1 MAHSGCTFFS
11 FSSTTSSTTLLL
23 HRFFSTG
30 FFLCP
35 YCGNIYARSFSYP
48 ADSGCPQD
56 NGNDDVLI
64 VVRIGSVFGD
74 GLFWSA
80 TQKAPKRKMSNNKLF
95 VFIIE
100 FFWFPALLGSL
111 FFPSPRLS
119 LDRVTESPPP
129 PDNRFPLPGVI
140 QCLPAAAHRVFSF
153 HGRSID
159 K

>member
-1 MAHSGCTFFS
+1 MHV
-11 FSSTTSSTTLLL
+11 LLL
-23 HRFFSTG
+23 LLIHYPLPPLILLGWILFVP
-30 FFLCP
+30 LLWK
-35 YCGNIYARSFSYP
+35 YLRSILSYP
-48 ADSGCPQD
+48 ADCGCPQD

-64 VVRIGSVFGD
+64 VVRIGSVFRD

-119 LDRVTESPPP
+119 LDRVTEPPPP
-129 PDNRFPLPGVI
+129 PDNRSTASLSQGSFSVFFLLLPIVSF
-140 QCLPAAAHRVFSF
+140 LPRPF
-153 HGRSID
+153 D
-159 K
+159 